1 MHHSP
6 QLKPIVFMALW
17 SVTSFILLNPLC
29 DSTVAAE
36 SLQAETVEIAADE
49 VVATDLFITAGVAT
63 ISGKVEGDLFII
75 ANEVRI
81 SGEIGGSTYL
91 LARTTQV
98 SGTMQG
104 TVRWAG
110 DSISLLENASLARDL
125 FALGNSVSTE
135 PQTQITGS
143 LNVAARSLDLQ
154 GDVVQEARLAGDD
167 VKLVGRFESDV
178 SLAIASVSGLTGT
191 DSETGL
197 TIGENTNFGG
207 DLTIQTESEPTLPT
221 NLQVA
226 GETTIIPWGSAGP
239 TSKSPGE
246 AYLHQ
251 TLLIWGQ
258 LLLVGFGFRIVLPGR
273 TKQYLNNL
281 HRLPIPAVLLGPCYW
296 LLVMAGGA
304 LAIAATVALSIGLS
318 FVELWDVMPLV
329 CFIGFVAVITF
340 WGGGTLL
347 GLILS
352 PVLTGVWFC
361 RTVLSWLPG
370 FGREAYLL
378 PVIAGTAGV
387 AAAAAIPQYG
397 FIVWLVTASFGS
409 GAYLIRAESE
419 PPPAGRYRPTI
430 RSPKNRIT

>member
-1 MHHSP
+1 M
-6 QLKPIVFMALW
+6 
-17 SVTSFILLNPLC
+17 NPLC

-36 SLQAETVEIAADE
+36 SLQAETIEIAADE
-49 VVATDLFITAGVAT
+49 VVTTDLFITAGVAT

-191 DSETGL
+191 DSEL
-197 TIGENTNFGG
+197 
-207 DLTIQTESEPTLPT
+207 S
-221 NLQVA
+221 
-226 GETTIIPWGSAGP
+226 
-239 TSKSPGE
+239 
-246 AYLHQ
+246 
-251 TLLIWGQ
+251 LIH
-258 LLLVGFGFRIVLPGR
+258 I
-273 TKQYLNNL
+273 
-281 HRLPIPAVLLGPCYW
+281 
-296 LLVMAGGA
+296 
-304 LAIAATVALSIGLS
+304 
-318 FVELWDVMPLV
+318 
-329 CFIGFVAVITF
+329 
-340 WGGGTLL
+340 
-347 GLILS
+347 
-352 PVLTGVWFC
+352 
-361 RTVLSWLPG
+361 
-370 FGREAYLL
+370 
-378 PVIAGTAGV
+378 
-387 AAAAAIPQYG
+387 
-397 FIVWLVTASFGS
+397 
-409 GAYLIRAESE
+409 
-419 PPPAGRYRPTI
+419 
-430 RSPKNRIT
+430 

>member
-1 MHHSP
+1 MHHSLHP
-6 QLKPIVFMALW
+6 KPIVLTALW
-17 SVTSFILLNPLC
+17 SLTSFILLSHLC

-49 VVATDLFITAGVAT
+49 VVKTDLFITAGAAT
-63 ISGKVEGDLFII
+63 IAGKVEGDLFVI

-81 SGEIGGSTYL
+81 SGEVGGSTYL
-91 LARTTQV
+91 LARTTEV
-98 SGTMQG
+98 SGTLRG

-110 DSISLLENASLARDL
+110 DSFSLIENASLTRDV

-143 LNVAARSLDLQ
+143 LNAAGRSLDLQ
-154 GDVVQEARLAGDD
+154 GNVVQEAHLAGDK
-167 VKLVGRFESDV
+167 VNLAGKFESDV
-178 SLAIASVSGLTGT
+178 SLAIASVSGLAGT

-197 TIGENTNFGG
+197 TIGENANFGG
-207 DLTIQTESEPTLPT
+207 DLMIQTELDPTLPS
-221 NLQVA
+221 NIQVA

-239 TSKSPGE
+239 NSKRPGE

-296 LLVMAGGA
+296 LLVMTGGA

-318 FVELWDVMPLV
+318 FIELWDVMPLV
-329 CFIGFVAVITF
+329 GFIGVVAVVTF

-378 PVIAGTAGV
+378 PVITGTAGV

-419 PPPAGRYRPTI
+419 PPPASRYRPTT
-430 RSPKNRIT
+430 RSAKNRIT